1 MGVIMN
7 YKIRVLIISFIALP
21 MGFAAAQAKALPEV
35 QTVQIKAADGLTLV
49 GDYYPV
55 LTDSGQP
62 RPAVLLLHIIGSNR
76 HSWLPLIPSLWDTGY
91 SVLTVDLR
99 GFGDT
104 GGEIN
109 WSAANT
115 DVQTWLDW
123 LREQPEVRPDAISII
138 GASIGA
144 NLALIGC
151 ANDADCVT
159 AIALSPGLIYY
170 SLKPDINQL
179 NKRSALLLA
188 SQNDHYSA
196 DSVKQMVSGAN
207 GDIGARIYGG
217 TAHGTHLF
225 EGSDKVREGLIAAI
239 INWLDEHMPDGD

>member
-1 MGVIMN
+1 MFKFWLMMV
-7 YKIRVLIISFIALP
+7 FIAVL
-21 MGFAAAQAKALPEV
+21 MIGSTTAQG
-35 QTVQIKAADGLTLV
+35 QILSEPQIAQVTATDGLKLV
-49 GDYYPV
+49 GDYYAAENA
-55 LTDSGQP
+55 SGKAK
-62 RPAVLLLHIIGSNR
+62 PAILLLHIIGSNR
-76 HSWLPLIPSLWDTGY
+76 QSWLSLIPSLLNAGY

-109 WSAANT
+109 WSTATT

-123 LREQPEVRPDAISII
+123 LRNQPEVRPDAISII

-159 AIALSPGLIYY
+159 AIALSPGLVYY

-179 NKRSALLLA
+179 NKRSALLIA
-188 SQNDHYSA
+188 SQNDQYPA
-196 DSVKQMVSGAN
+196 DSVKQMVNSAS
-207 GDIGARIYGG
+207 GDIGARIYPGSV
-217 TAHGTHLF
+217 HGTHLF
-225 EGSDKVREGLIAAI
+225 EGSDKMRDGLIAAI
-239 INWLDEHMPDGD
+239 ITWLGEHLPDGD